1 MNQLGNLDSKNSL
14 EIMNIIKKIS
24 KEKLVILVTHETNLA
39 NFYASRIIEIKNGKI
54 EKDYKNVEN
63 EGLDYK
69 LENKIYLKDF
79 TNIENIEKNN
89 INLEIYS
96 NNIAKTDIKLIIK
109 DGNIYIKAKEKIE
122 VIDDNSGIE
131 LVDDHYQKMDKSI
144 YQEYEF
150 DLNKLKDENRKIRYS
165 SIFGIFKSIT
175 NGVRKIAN
183 YSILK
188 KILLVRIF
196 CSKHVYC
203 VWSK

>member
-1 MNQLGNLDSKNSL
+1 MNQHGNLDSKNSL
-14 EIMNIIKKIS
+14 EIMNIIKAIS

-54 EKDYKNVEN
+54 EKDYKNGEDK
-63 EGLDYK
+63 GLDYK

-79 TNIENIEKNN
+79 KNIENIEKNN

-96 NNIAKTDIKLIIK
+96 NNVSKTDIKLIIK
-109 DGNIYIKAKEKIE
+109 EGNIYIKAKEKVE
-122 VIDDNSGIE
+122 VIDENSGIE
-131 LVDDHYQKMDKSI
+131 LVNNHYQKMDKSI

-150 DLNKLKDENRKIRYS
+150 DLNKLKNENHKPRYS
-165 SIFGIFKSIT
+165 SISGIFKSII
-175 NGVRKIAN
+175 NGGRKVAN

-196 CSKHVYC
+196 CFKYVYC
-203 VWSK
+203 IWNK